1 MPMNDAAR
9 DDALTGGQALVRRL
23 TAEGVDTVFL
33 IPGVQLDW
41 AVDALAQTPGMRMIV
56 PRHEQ
61 SASYMADGYAR
72 VSGKAGVAMVV
83 PGPGIL
89 NAGAGLATA
98 YACNSPVLMLV
109 GQIHADS
116 VAQGHGNLH
125 ELRDQTRVLEGIV
138 KWNARVTA
146 RDRLESTL
154 NAAFREMFNGRT
166 GPVSVEIPYNFLIE
180 NAPPGTPL
188 PPGAPDPARAPDA
201 RAIRAAADLLNDAE
215 FPLVYVG
222 GGSAGAIDQIREL
235 ADRIG
240 LPVIGSENARGHL
253 PDSHPL
259 SFTELEGRELFAR
272 ADVVLVLASRF
283 MEAMTARPSWPQK
296 GKRWI
301 YLNCESAHLS
311 APRKADCAICA
322 DASLGL
328 RSLLPLLKRHEVVSQ
343 AESGRIKARADERIS
358 ALGDLASYVGAL
370 RRALPRNGIF
380 VNELT
385 QVGYLARV
393 AFRVEDPATYIGPG
407 YQGTLGYAYPT
418 ALGAAIAGAGRRVYA
433 ISGDGGFGW
442 SCSEMAT
449 AMRYDLPVTLVVFN
463 DGHFGNVRGIQRR
476 TFGREA
482 AVALRNPDFE
492 KLAAAYEMPFA
503 RADGPAALE
512 AALKRSNAL
521 AGPMLIEAPVGEMAS
536 PWPLL
541 RLRPPFGT
549 DETDDDTEAPS

>member
-343 AESGRIKARADERIS
+343 ADSGRIKARADERIS

-393 AFRVEDPATYIGPG
+393 AFLMDRVMGYIDAGQKAGASAAIGGDAPATNGGYYVNPTILVNVKPEMSVVKEEIFGPVVVAQRFDDLDEVARAANDTSYG
-407 YQGTLGYAYPT
+407 
-418 ALGAAIAGAGRRVYA
+418 LGASIWTKDVSAMHKLAGE
-433 ISGDGGFGW
+433 IKSGTIWGNCHSSLDAALPFGGYKQ
-442 SCSEMAT
+442 S
-449 AMRYDLPVTLVVFN
+449 
-463 DGHFGNVRGIQRR
+463 GI
-476 TFGREA
+476 GREKGREGVEA
-482 AVALRNPDFE
+482 YTELKTVFI
-492 KLAAAYEMPFA
+492 KL
-503 RADGPAALE
+503 
-512 AALKRSNAL
+512 
-521 AGPMLIEAPVGEMAS
+521 
-536 PWPLL
+536 
-541 RLRPPFGT
+541 
-549 DETDDDTEAPS
+549 